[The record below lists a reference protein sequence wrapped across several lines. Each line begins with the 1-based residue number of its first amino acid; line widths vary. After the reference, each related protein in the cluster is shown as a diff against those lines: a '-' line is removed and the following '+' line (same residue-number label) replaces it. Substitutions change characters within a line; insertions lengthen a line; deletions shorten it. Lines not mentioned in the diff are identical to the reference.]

1 MVNSDFPSFDFVVP
15 SAMSDDGAWMLAEE
29 ACRSALGMTD
39 FDILEI
45 SHVESGQIETP
56 NGIVNGKRYV
66 VVYRNN
72 LPH

>member
-1 MVNSDFPSFDFVVP
+1 MANTELPSFDFVVP
-15 SAMSDDGAWMLAEE
+15 LSVSDDGAKILADQ
-29 ACRSALGMTD
+29 ACRTAFGMKD

-45 SHVESGQIETP
+45 SLAESGEIETP
-56 NGIVNGKRYV
+56 NGIVEGKRYV